1 MEDFDDPLDLLD
13 DDGDGVVEMSIFEEE
28 KKLKKGG
35 SNNNSGCCIIFLA
48 LGSSTLL
55 SIWGI
60 TKLIT

>member
-1 MEDFDDPLDLLD
+1 MEDLDDPLDLLN
-13 DDGDGVVEMSIFEEE
+13 DDGDGVIEMSILEEE
-28 KKLKKGG
+28 EKLKKGG
-35 SNNNSGCCIIFLA
+35 YNKSGCCIIFLA

>member
-1 MEDFDDPLDLLD
+1 MDDYEDPLDLLE
-13 DDGDGVVEMSIFEEE
+13 DDGDGVIEMCLLDEEE
-28 KKLKKGG
+28 KLKKGG

-60 TKLIT
+60 TKIL